1 MRVIIFANGG
11 FTYPPEFKPD
21 DIIIAADGG
30 AQHCLALGIIP
41 RLVIGDFDSL
51 DKAQIHQLEQAGARL
66 IRYPARKDFTDLELA
81 LQHARD
87 HGAEEVIV
95 LGALG
100 GRWDQTLANVLLP
113 VGQEFKSLPIRL
125 LDGAQEIMLIHPGRK
140 MILKGNPGDTLSLIP
155 LMGDTQHI
163 TTEGLEYPLC
173 NENLLFGSTR
183 GVSNRLLGEKATISF
198 ESGMLLCVV
207 IHENGL
213 EQVS

>member
-1 MRVIIFANGG
+1 MRAVIFANGRL
-11 FTYPPEFKPD
+11 TRPIILQPD
-21 DIIIAADGG
+21 DLIIAADGG
-30 AQHCLALGIIP
+30 SHHCLGLGIRP
-41 RLVIGDFDSL
+41 QVVIGDLDSVR
-51 DKAQIHQLEQAGARL
+51 DDELEALSALGTE
-66 IRYPARKDFTDLELA
+66 IITYPARKDFTDLELA

-113 VGQEFKSLPIRL
+113 VSQEFKSLPIRL
-125 LDGAQEIMLIHPGRK
+125 MDGAQEILLIHPGRK
-140 MILKGNPGDTLSLIP
+140 TILHGRPGDTLSLIP

-163 TTEGLEYPLC
+163 TTEGLEYPLS
-173 NENLLFGSTR
+173 NEKLLFGSTR

-207 IHENGL
+207 IHENGVD
-213 EQVS
+213 QAS